1 MLSPSCDFTVKW
13 KESEKVRR
21 RRRRS
26 KKYQEEDSDAKLADY
41 WREGAF
47 SVQLA
52 IMPLL
57 AGTHPPLTPPP
68 FPDSSWCLSNVAKSP
83 CSQQDTERLLAW
95 RWQMLLSGH
104 WVGLQQRKQRG
115 NLLPPTDVMV
125 DGDKLRMAVAQ
136 QADCVLVFARVA
148 WDLLQNQRGYL

>member
-57 AGTHPPLTPPP
+57 AGTHPPLTPPH
-68 FPDSSWCLSNVAKSP
+68 SP
-83 CSQQDTERLLAW
+83 TVPGVCPMWLKVHAHSRTQRGCWRGGGRCFCQDTGWGSSKGNREVTSSLPLMSWLMAINWEWPWLSRPIVCLCLLE
-95 RWQMLLSGH
+95 
-104 WVGLQQRKQRG
+104 
-115 NLLPPTDVMV
+115 
-125 DGDKLRMAVAQ
+125 
-136 QADCVLVFARVA
+136 
-148 WDLLQNQRGYL
+148 